1 MNETTNHVSTMESAP
16 ARSRPTA
23 PVASS
28 PVSMFPDGER
38 HGPAAWLIDGL
49 PTLLVLGLIC
59 GLAYWGHHTS
69 WTVPKF
75 SELFGTGTAAKDDWC
90 AEHSVPESACVE
102 CNESLLPRNKSSW
115 CRKHGVH
122 ECPFEHPEIAQTRDR
137 ATVTKA
143 DLDRAQRALDL
154 KERKWNNSKC
164 KLHHRR
170 LQFAS
175 TEVLAKMGVEI
186 TPVAR
191 DEVVETISVSGEI
204 VYEQPRVAPLFSSA
218 AGRVWAL
225 TDKAK
230 VGASV
235 RTGEVMA
242 LVDAADIGKAKT
254 ELLQSITQLD
264 LKRKNVEAL
273 QPLVPQGAVAQTKL
287 LEAEA
292 ALREAQ
298 VRLVAAQQSL
308 VNLGLP
314 VRMEE
319 VQRLSPEQLGR
330 WIQFLGIPQDI
341 ASRLDPSTTTAN
353 LLAVRASRDGVVVES
368 RVVAGEM
375 TDVSKTLFVIAD
387 LSQMWLKLNVRSE
400 DVKYL
405 RVRDEKSGTP
415 GQKVRFRPDGSDEEV
430 VGELVWKSTA
440 ADDRTRTLQF
450 RADVPNSDG
459 KLTAN
464 TFGNGKI
471 ILRQEKDAI
480 VVPSEAIHWEGDC
493 HIVFVRDKAFL
504 DEGAPKVFHV
514 RTVMPGVATAR
525 NTEIIAGLLPGEVIA
540 TKNSTAL
547 RAELLKNNLG
557 AG

>member
-1 MNETTNHVSTMESAP
+1 MNETSNHVSTLESGPARGRPNAPGASNLSSTRPDPNNRGSLGWLLESA
-16 ARSRPTA
+16 
-23 PVASS
+23 
-28 PVSMFPDGER
+28 
-38 HGPAAWLIDGL
+38 

-59 GLAYWGHHTS
+59 GLAYWGHHTG

-75 SELFGTGTAAKDDWC
+75 SELFSNGTAAKDDWC

-102 CNESLLPRNKSSW
+102 CNESLLPRSKPGW

-122 ECPFEHPEIAQTRDR
+122 DCPLEHPEIVQAKEPVEV
-137 ATVTKA
+137 AKA
-143 DLDRAQRALDL
+143 DLERAQRALDL
-154 KERKWNNSKC
+154 KERKGNNSKC
-164 KLHHRR
+164 KLNHRR

-175 TEVLAKMGVEI
+175 TEVLAKMGVDI

-191 DEVVETISVSGEI
+191 DEIVETVSVSGEI

-235 RTGEVMA
+235 KTGDVIA
-242 LVDAADIGKAKT
+242 LIDAADIGKAKT
-254 ELLQSITQLD
+254 ELLQAITQLD
-264 LKRKNVEAL
+264 LKRKGVEAL
-273 QPLVPQGAVAQTKL
+273 QPLVPQGAVPQTRL

-298 VRLVAAQQSL
+298 VRQVAAQQTL

-314 VRMEE
+314 VRMED

-330 WIQFLGIPQDI
+330 MIQFLGIPQQLV
-341 ASRLDPSTTTAN
+341 SHLDPSTTTAN

-375 TDVSKTLFVIAD
+375 TDVAKTLFVIAD

-405 RVRDEKSGTP
+405 RVRDDKSGTP

-440 ADDRTRTLQF
+440 ADERTRTLQF
-450 RADVPNSDG
+450 RADVPNREG

-480 VVPSEAIHWEGDC
+480 VVPTEAVHWEGDC
-493 HIVFVRDKAFL
+493 HIVFVRDKNFL

-514 RTVMPGVATAR
+514 RTVMPGVANGL
-525 NTEIIAGLLPGEVIA
+525 NTEIIAGLWPGEVVA
-540 TKNSTAL
+540 TKNSAAL